1 MFGKFN
7 KRWFILDLKSGVFY
21 YLKSKNS
28 KKPEKTYPITDIVMY
43 NNNPKITDISDWKF
57 AFSIEFTQ
65 RVYVLYAESVSVHH
79 QWVRALGA
87 IRTHHLRGPEQPQ
100 YPPGQQPMQNPAEM
114 NP

>member
-1 MFGKFN
+1 VESYLKKSKRAGAKGRMFGKFN

-43 NNNPKITDISDWKF
+43 NNNPKITDVSDWKF

-79 QWVRALGA
+79 
-87 IRTHHLRGPEQPQ
+87 
-100 YPPGQQPMQNPAEM
+100 
-114 NP
+114 